1 MKTARKSSNNIMKK
15 YYQLILVVVCFISI
29 VTLLIY
35 RHEYYRLRYVLEVLN
50 FFGKPGLSEVEFC
63 GPGFNA
69 TMLSEIL
76 RNSSMEVRETP
87 PLFQQI
93 DENFYSY
100 SSFLRS
106 YNKYEKLEITEAHI
120 INTIVIGKAHVQPR
134 FRCNIWFEN
143 SSKPKAG
150 RFSFKAASEI
160 ISDYQLYIFECSLS
174 KNLGKPAGISFYV
187 NDYNINPMYAP
198 INKVIQVNTRR
209 KVRERS
215 SIKFVNNIE
224 PAFCVIPNHVPIVSR
239 DAFIEFLVFHH
250 IMGVNY
256 FTIYDGMISEDVIK
270 RLNLFPSDITQW
282 DIQFFPLNYP
292 FVFAKSYKIVR
303 SAIELDCLFRH
314 YKYDKEESSKVSHVA
329 VLSWDEFLVPR
340 VHNSFKAVLDDFD
353 PTRALRTYT
362 VEPLLF
368 CLNQNDD
375 DNVEIGYPA
384 IMKKTHYYNIPQN
397 KVPIH
402 VRNLET
408 MTNFDD
414 LFNLTTSIK
423 KIPLELLGAHKYS
436 VCRDW
441 KTFSP
446 GGYNE
451 TEMQVFQH
459 KFEGAMIKYGQS
471 LVSNKVYRLYTSGQI
486 WEKNS
491 IDNVRDML

>member
-1 MKTARKSSNNIMKK
+1 MKK

-174 KNLGKPAGISFYV
+174 KNLGKP
-187 NDYNINPMYAP
+187 
-198 INKVIQVNTRR
+198 
-209 KVRERS
+209 
-215 SIKFVNNIE
+215 
-224 PAFCVIPNHVPIVSR
+224 
-239 DAFIEFLVFHH
+239 
-250 IMGVNY
+250 
-256 FTIYDGMISEDVIK
+256 
-270 RLNLFPSDITQW
+270 
-282 DIQFFPLNYP
+282 
-292 FVFAKSYKIVR
+292 
-303 SAIELDCLFRH
+303 
-314 YKYDKEESSKVSHVA
+314 
-329 VLSWDEFLVPR
+329 
-340 VHNSFKAVLDDFD
+340 
-353 PTRALRTYT
+353 
-362 VEPLLF
+362 
-368 CLNQNDD
+368 
-375 DNVEIGYPA
+375 
-384 IMKKTHYYNIPQN
+384 
-397 KVPIH
+397 VPIH

-446 GGYNE
+446 GSYNE